1 MQTLCALPSTLV
13 ASPRPGIFVLKLH
26 MHSSLP
32 RPCFAKSV
40 CLHWSASVF
49 MSVHPLSSC
58 LSASSPHPTPPAAPQ
73 GRYQEPSSCSKL
85 EFPQRSHI
93 QWLWQLSFSG
103 FLAGGAGCLGRVSS
117 SGLSDRACWNGVEK
131 QKPTLPLHPSLRRKR
146 QAREGAG
153 FGRAAKGR
161 LAGGRP
167 AHTHLTHAH
176 TARGRA
182 LYCGLEL
189 GLENSPQ
196 PPRTSI
202 GRG

>member
-1 MQTLCALPSTLV
+1 MPFLPPSWPLLDLASLFSSSICTVLSPGLVLPSL
-13 ASPRPGIFVLKLH
+13 
-26 MHSSLP
+26 
-32 RPCFAKSV
+32 CV
-40 CLHWSASVF
+40 CIGLR
-49 MSVHPLSSC
+49 LCLC
-58 LSASSPHPTPPAAPQ
+58 LSILSPPAFLLAPPTPPHTLAAPQ

-153 FGRAAKGR
+153 FGRAAKQGR

-189 GLENSPQ
+189 GLENSLQ
-196 PPRTSI
+196 PPRPSI